1 MHRMAKTE
9 DKYLWYVGHPPPI
22 LDQHSA
28 VKHSI
33 VESYVRRYIETVMS
47 QANIPKLT
55 LSLVDGFAGGGEY
68 LSETGSGYV
77 DGTPLLMLRA
87 VHEARARINVGR
99 TITPREVDSEFFFVE
114 KRRESA
120 EYLRQHLDKRRAEGV
135 MADMDFRRADVRNA
149 SFLDELHNIV
159 SRIQARRGGCRAI
172 FLLDQY
178 SYNAVPMST
187 LRWLMSE
194 LPGAEVILTFNVDS
208 LLTFISDT
216 ETNRKAVRGVD
227 LEKYIP
233 WERLALLKAQNGRAS
248 IQKYIAHGIKT
259 ETGAPYMTLFFVRPN
274 AANAWSYWLVH
285 LSQRYKA
292 HDVMKSLHW
301 QHSSEFGH
309 ELEPGLF
316 ILGYDPRRD
325 EEYSGQSSLLF
336 DKSGERQCIEAL
348 TEDFGRKLASLTQP
362 VTVAQLFSENISNTI
377 ADEARLQ
384 QVLHN
389 MHASRSIIVSAKGG
403 NGRRPS
409 KLYRPTDVVEYSPQ
423 ILLI

>member
-1 MHRMAKTE
+1 MSKTE
-9 DKYLWYVGHPPPI
+9 DKYLWYVGQPPPI

-68 LSETGSGYV
+68 LSEACASV
-77 DGTPLLMLRA
+77 DGTPPLMLRA

-99 TITPREVDSEFFFVE
+99 TITPREVDAEFFFVE

-120 EYLRQHLDKRRAEGV
+120 EYLRLHVDKRRAEGA
-135 MADMDFRRADVRNA
+135 MADMDYRRTSIRNA
-149 SFLDELHNIV
+149 SFLDELPSIV
-159 SRIQARRGGCRAI
+159 TRIKARRGGCRAI

-248 IQKYIAHGIKT
+248 IQRYVAHGIKM
-259 ETGAPYMTLFFVRPN
+259 ETGAPFMTLFFVRPN
-274 AANAWSYWLVH
+274 SANPWSYWLVH

-325 EEYSGQSSLLF
+325 EEYNGQSSLLF
-336 DKSGERQCIEAL
+336 DKGGEQRCIEAL
-348 TEDFGRKLASLTQP
+348 TEELGRQLAGLTQP
-362 VTVAQLFSENISNTI
+362 VTVAQLFTENISNTI

-384 QVLHN
+384 QVLHD
-389 MHASRSIIVSAKGG
+389 MHAARSIVVSTKDEK
-403 NGRRPS
+403 GRRPS
-409 KLYRPTDVVEYSPQ
+409 KLYRPTDIIEYSRQ
-423 ILLI
+423 LWLT